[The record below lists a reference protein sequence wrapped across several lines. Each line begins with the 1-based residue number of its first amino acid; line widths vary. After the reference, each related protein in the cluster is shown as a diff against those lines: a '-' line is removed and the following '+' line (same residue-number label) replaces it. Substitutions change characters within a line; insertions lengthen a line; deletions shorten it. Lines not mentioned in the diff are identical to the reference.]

1 MQRSSREY
9 SKKTKEY
16 FIVLYFV
23 DCADIDRVVK
33 SSAGRR
39 FYEKVWDKIMRN
51 APGGFRDVFCV
62 RQ

>member
-1 MQRSSREY
+1 MQRSYFKR

-16 FIVLYFV
+16 FIALYFV

-33 SSAGRR
+33 SGAGRR